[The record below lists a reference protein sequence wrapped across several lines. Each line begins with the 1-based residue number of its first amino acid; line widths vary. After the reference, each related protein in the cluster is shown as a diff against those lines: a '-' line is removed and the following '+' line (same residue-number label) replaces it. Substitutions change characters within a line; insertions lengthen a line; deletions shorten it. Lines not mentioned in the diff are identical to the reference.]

1 MQMLKYIAAL
11 RRAEQSR
18 AEQSRAEQSRAEQ
31 SRAEQSRA
39 VAFFV
44 FKKFYFSGLSPYV
57 VRGEARLFSQLV
69 IIASVF
75 GKNKRFAGVDNHDFT

>member
-31 SRAEQSRA
+31 SRAEQSSSFFRFQK
-39 VAFFV
+39 VLLFGPLPLRSKGRGPFV
-44 FKKFYFSGLSPYV
+44 FPISHYCQCFWEK
-57 VRGEARLFSQLV
+57 
-69 IIASVF
+69 
-75 GKNKRFAGVDNHDFT
+75 